1 MDIHERLKA
10 IYDNCLAHMTDTPED
25 WERAF
30 NALNGAVKNAGSKPE
45 DVHEALKYY
54 DLLEKQV
61 GRKI

>member
-10 IYDNCLAHMTDTPED
+10 IYDNCLAHMTDTPGD

-30 NALNGAVKNAGSKPE
+30 NALNAAVKNAGNKPE
-45 DVHEALKYY
+45 DVHEALRYY